1 MDNIIMTTVLKEEV
15 GPELSISVL
24 TMKNV
29 MCYLQKSEI
38 CLSPDEEK
46 QVTLQQPQLSCL
58 FIY

>member
-1 MDNIIMTTVLKEEV
+1 MTTVLKEEV